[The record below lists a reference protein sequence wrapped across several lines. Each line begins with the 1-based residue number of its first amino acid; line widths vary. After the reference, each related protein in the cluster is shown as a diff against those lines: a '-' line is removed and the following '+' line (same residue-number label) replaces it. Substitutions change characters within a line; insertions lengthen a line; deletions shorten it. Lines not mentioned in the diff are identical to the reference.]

1 MGRDPFSKKLG
12 LKTPKALS
20 PVQLFIILTAGGGG
34 NHRILD
40 GYLFLVLFFPVST
53 VKNANV
59 SKADAGT
66 FSSADPKHNSDF
78 G

>member
-34 NHRILD
+34 ESQDPRW
-40 GYLFLVLFFPVST
+40 LFVFGFV
-53 VKNANV
+53 
-59 SKADAGT
+59 
-66 FSSADPKHNSDF
+66 FSC
-78 G
+78 